1 MAATSADGGAGPEA
15 EAGTVVVTYGGF
27 AFGHPDAG
35 GKLRD
40 AGLEMVISPRG
51 TDRTPE
57 QLTEVLGDA
66 VAAIADADPFDAD
79 VLARAANLR
88 VIARTGVGLDSIDL
102 AAASREG
109 VVVTTTPGTNHE
121 TVADHTLALMLAA
134 LRNLGRLDAR
144 VRGGGWRDFSLPLS
158 QLYGS
163 TVGLVGFGA
172 IGGAVGRRV
181 EAFGAELLV
190 HDPAGAGER
199 EVTELD
205 DLLRRSDVVSL
216 HLPLTP
222 DTAELLDARR
232 IGLMRPGAVLV
243 NTSRGPL
250 VDQEALIEAL
260 REGRLG
266 GAGLDVFAVEP
277 PGHGAVTELPNVVM
291 SPHCG
296 GISAES
302 NLAMSKMATAS
313 VLAALAG
320 EPAGAIANPDVL
332 AAPR

>member
-1 MAATSADGGAGPEA
+1 MAADAGPGA
-15 EAGTVVVTYGGF
+15 ESGTVVVTYGGF
-27 AFGHPDAG
+27 AFGHPEAG
-35 GKLRD
+35 GALRA
-40 AGLEMVISPRG
+40 AGLELSISPRG

-57 QLTEVLGDA
+57 QLTEILGDA

-102 AAASREG
+102 GAASREG

-134 LRNLGRLDAR
+134 LRNLRRLDAS
-144 VRGGGWRDFSLPLS
+144 VRSGGWRDFSLPLS
-158 QLYGS
+158 QLHGS
-163 TVGLVGFGA
+163 TVGLVGYGA
-172 IGGAVGRRV
+172 IGQAVGRRV
-181 EAFGAELLV
+181 RAFGAELLV
-190 HDPAGAGER
+190 HDPAGAPDDG
-199 EVTELD
+199 TELVELD
-205 DLLRRSDVVSL
+205 ELLGRSQAVSL

-222 DTAELLDARR
+222 ETTGLIDARR

-250 VDQEALIEAL
+250 VDQEALVDAL

-277 PGHGAVTELPNVVM
+277 PGHAPVTELPNVVT

-302 NLAMSKMATAS
+302 NLAMSVMATES

-320 EPAGAIANPDVL
+320 SPTGAIANPDVL
-332 AAPR
+332 AALR

>member
-1 MAATSADGGAGPEA
+1 MEGR
-15 EAGTVVVTYGGF
+15 VVVTYGGF
-27 AFGHPDAG
+27 ALDHPEAG
-35 GKLRD
+35 GALRA
-40 AGLEMVISPRG
+40 AGLELVVSPRG
-51 TDRTPE
+51 ADRTPE
-57 QLTEVLGDA
+57 QLAEVLGDA
-66 VAAIADADPFDAD
+66 VAAIADADPFDAG
-79 VLARAANLR
+79 VLERATGLR

-102 AAASREG
+102 AAASRHG

-134 LRNLGRLDAR
+134 LRNLGRLDGS
-144 VRGGGWRDFSLPLS
+144 VRAGGWRDFSLPMS
-158 QLYGS
+158 QLHGS
-163 TVGLVGFGA
+163 TVGLVGYGA

-181 EAFGAELLV
+181 EAFGATLLV
-190 HDPAGAGER
+190 HDPLGAADGEL
-199 EVTELD
+199 VDLDEL
-205 DLLRRSDVVSL
+205 LERSDVISL

-222 DTAELLDARR
+222 ETTDLIDARR
-232 IGLMRPGAVLV
+232 IALMRPGAILV
-243 NTSRGPL
+243 NTSRGPI
-250 VDQEALIEAL
+250 VDQDALVEAL

-277 PGHGAVTELPNVVM
+277 PGQGPLRELPNVVM

-302 NLAMSKMATAS
+302 NLAMSKMATVS

-320 EPAGAIANPDVL
+320 APSGAIANPDVL

>member
-1 MAATSADGGAGPEA
+1 MAAETGTS
-15 EAGTVVVTYGGF
+15 GTVVVTYGGF
-27 AFGHPDAG
+27 AFGHPEAG
-35 GKLRD
+35 GALRA
-40 AGLEMVISPRG
+40 AGLELVISPRG

-79 VLARAANLR
+79 VLARARALR

-102 AAASREG
+102 EAASREG

-134 LRNLGRLDAR
+134 LRNLRRLDAS
-144 VRGGGWRDFSLPLS
+144 VRSGGWRDFSLPMS
-158 QLYGS
+158 QLHGS
-163 TVGLVGFGA
+163 TVGLVGYGA
-172 IGGAVGRRV
+172 IGRAVGRRV
-181 EAFGAELLV
+181 KAFGAELLV
-190 HDPAGAGER
+190 HDPAGAEDDA
-199 EVTELD
+199 ELV
-205 DLLRRSDVVSL
+205 DLDELLERSDAVSL
-216 HLPLTP
+216 HLPLVPET
-222 DTAELLDARR
+222 TGLIDARR

-277 PGHGAVTELPNVVM
+277 PGRGPVTELPNVVT

-302 NLAMSKMATAS
+302 NLAMSVMATES
-313 VLAALAG
+313 VLGALAG
-320 EPAGAIANPDVL
+320 EPTGAIANPDVL
-332 AAPR
+332 AALR